1 MRASHSAAERGAQV
15 LVIAVALLTW
25 VGGALVPAAA
35 AAQAAAPADVR
46 TGSPVGEAARPGVV
60 RGVVYDSS
68 AGVPL
73 AGAVVQLAPADRST
87 ERVISVLA
95 DSSGR
100 FQADGLAAGVWVVG
114 FSHAALDA
122 YGFDMPSGTVEVAAG
137 DSVTVTLGLP
147 GVRGLYRAVCGAP
160 AAVGDPVAG
169 LLGVVRDADTD
180 VPAAGAQLSIAW
192 SALEVANGVRLV
204 PRRVTVATEADGTF
218 SACGL
223 PADVA
228 LAVRLE
234 SGPGADS
241 TWTSGDLEVT
251 VPPGTLA
258 RLTVTAGRA
267 VLASGEAARDSA
279 AGAGVAAA
287 GPALA
292 GEARLLGTVVDP
304 QGAPVANAR
313 IAVLDA
319 GREGVT
325 DERGAFV
332 LAGLPSGTWMVEV
345 RALGYTP
352 SRMPV
357 GLSRTRPARV
367 AVALS
372 TPVYTLK
379 GVAVMA
385 RTAVR
390 TRLLDELHER
400 TRRSGRLITEEELA
414 RRRPSRLTDALHM
427 VPGLQVVPVFGN
439 GVNGTAQ
446 QLRGRFRCVPSVFID
461 GQPIR
466 GGADELDLWVHP
478 AAVLAVEVYPSMNG
492 LPGQYIT
499 GMGRPCAVVAVW
511 TKR

>member
-319 GREGVT
+319 GREGGDGRAGCVRARRAT
-325 DERGAFV
+325 ERHLDGGGAGARVHPNTHARGSEPHPTSACGGGAQHSRVHPERGGRDGANGGAHASPRRATRADASQRAAHHGGG
-332 LAGLPSGTWMVEV
+332 AGPSAAEPPH
-345 RALGYTP
+345 R
-352 SRMPV
+352 
-357 GLSRTRPARV
+357 RPAHG
-367 AVALS
+367 AGS
-372 TPVYTLK
+372 
-379 GVAVMA
+379 
-385 RTAVR
+385 
-390 TRLLDELHER
+390 
-400 TRRSGRLITEEELA
+400 SGRA
-414 RRRPSRLTDALHM
+414 
-427 VPGLQVVPVFGN
+427 
-439 GVNGTAQ
+439 GVRQWA
-446 QLRGRFRCVPSVFID
+446 
-461 GQPIR
+461 
-466 GGADELDLWVHP
+466 
-478 AAVLAVEVYPSMNG
+478 
-492 LPGQYIT
+492 
-499 GMGRPCAVVAVW
+499 
-511 TKR
+511 